1 MIFFFG
7 ILHYKTQINATKEV
21 KSIEEV
27 IICVKQV
34 NDLTYDSFRTI
45 FCFQRLYGVVI
56 LDRRLQRVQQ
66 SVSAK
71 SR

>member
-1 MIFFFG
+1 MVFFFFG
-7 ILHYKTQINATKEV
+7 ILHDKTQINATKEV

-45 FCFQRLYGVVI
+45 CCFQRLYGVVI
-56 LDRRLQRVQQ
+56 LE
-66 SVSAK
+66 
-71 SR
+71 